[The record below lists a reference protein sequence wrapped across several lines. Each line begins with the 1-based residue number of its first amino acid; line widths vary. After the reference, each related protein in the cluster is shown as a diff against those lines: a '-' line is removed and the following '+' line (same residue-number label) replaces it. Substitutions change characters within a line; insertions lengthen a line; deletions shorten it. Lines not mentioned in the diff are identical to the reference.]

1 MYFCTRKSAIR
12 RYYCSINLKQ
22 TTMKQAM
29 KKTTGH
35 FRLFMVFAILLITF
49 SACKLNRNVQTYPLS
64 HNTPMLSQKG
74 EIQIAGQIDHALN
87 FDLQS
92 AYAVSNNFGVMISGG
107 FYNFFPYTSFMKENR
122 TPGVTYQYP
131 YSYFGEFGL
140 GYNTNFAEQLKFE
153 IFGGAG
159 IGKVYDNVYY
169 GLDLLSSE
177 ESQITKIFI
186 QPALGSKQKVGAAD
200 FETSIVVR
208 LSSLSLFDNTKYL
221 VEPGF
226 TIKVGGPVLKAK
238 LSLGVPY
245 LFNKEGYEKLPN
257 TSLFYGLGIQYSI
270 GGK

>member
-1 MYFCTRKSAIR
+1 
-12 RYYCSINLKQ
+12 
-22 TTMKQAM
+22 MKQAL
-29 KKTTGH
+29 KITIGH
-35 FRLFMVFAILLITF
+35 FRLLMIFTFLLITF
-49 SACKLNRNVQTYPLS
+49 SACNLNRKVQTYPLS

-92 AYAVSNNFGVMISGG
+92 AYAITDNFGVMISGG
-107 FYNFFPYTSFMKENR
+107 YYNFLPYLNFMKENR
-122 TPGVTYQYP
+122 TPGVMYQYP

-140 GYNTNFAEQLKFE
+140 GYNTNVAEDLKFE

-159 IGKVYDNVYY
+159 MGKVYDNIYY

-186 QPALGSKQKVGAAD
+186 QPALGSKQKVGNAE
-200 FETSIVVR
+200 FESSIVVR

-226 TIKVGGPVLKAK
+226 TFKVGGPAVKAK
-238 LSLGVPY
+238 FSMGVPY
-245 LFNKEGYEKLPN
+245 VFSETGYEKLPN